1 MKNKTPYTLND
12 DEKQEITSLLKLSKE
27 VAPHIFS
34 SLELLMN
41 RDSWLE
47 IGSDGAVTKA
57 KVAARKCRDLEKIS
71 TCLDKLSKVLENID
85 QQVLHHLDDHFSIL
99 LWETSQPRGLENSNR
114 RALIP
119 VKELISRTSTWAHD
133 ASNVIKTTDGKGY
146 QRRFLAELETF
157 WEWEAKSLEKFSDKK
172 LQKLVAVLLRIEP
185 DSASKIVKRRR
196 VNKQGGG
203 TNRPKQSNF
212 LSLPLSTQQ
221 T

>member
-34 SLELLMN
+34 SLEQLMN

-71 TCLDKLSKVLENID
+71 TCLDKVSKVLENID
-85 QQVLHHLDDHFSIL
+85 HEILYHLDDHFSIL
-99 LWETSQPRGLENSNR
+99 LCGTQAMGLENSNR

-119 VKELISRTSTWAHD
+119 VKELISRTSSWAHR
-133 ASNVIKTTDGKGY
+133 ASNEIKTTDGIGY
-146 QRRFLAELETF
+146 QQRFLAELENF
-157 WEWEAKSLEKFSDKK
+157 WDWEAEYLVKWSGKKF
-172 LQKLVAVLLRIEP
+172 QKLVAILLRMEEE
-185 DSASKIVKRRR
+185 SASKIVKRQR
-196 VNKQGGG
+196 VKKQGGG
-203 TNRPKQSNF
+203 KKA
-212 LSLPLSTQQ
+212 
-221 T
+221 